1 MLHHGWVDAWRRAV
15 WRAAWRAFGEADA
28 GHAHW
33 RAASEPSESQPILQ
47 FCRVRSGRICATWH
61 GTLRATA
68 VHQARAFVAAPSQSR
83 LAAMGDAIEIDEDL
97 QSRQM
102 AVYGRESMQM
112 LRTCNVRAL
121 PR

>member
-1 MLHHGWVDAWRRAV
+1 MRRGA
-15 WRAAWRAFGEADA
+15 RLATRTQATHIG
-28 GHAHW
+28 GHE
-33 RAASEPSESQPILQ
+33 SEPSESQPICSLPSSERP
-47 FCRVRSGRICATWH
+47 RVPTDVSF
-61 GTLRATA
+61 GTPRLTA
-68 VHQARAFVAAPSQSR
+68 HQARAFAAAAPSQSR